1 MIAIVRM
8 HSRVSQSKC
17 WNFVAQNKER
27 LQEALGDKGLLLYLT
42 QRVGKDDTSLFLH
55 AADPDFIGS
64 FISEQLADSH
74 GIDGIWMIPL
84 FEPRFYPV
92 PRNFENMM
100 RYALSL
106 RVAPNDM
113 HGARV
118 GLEQMTNSS
127 SRNTWTE
134 SRSTP
139 RSSRCWSTPSRR
151 PFLSCRTPSGWS
163 TPPNTSSSR
172 PGKKNICSISSASR
186 LQRKPK
192 PIHHR
197 RSTVTTVA
205 IRRHTAG
212 PAQIRIATRLKNSSG
227 ASGSQAMEALMP

>member
-118 GLEQMTNSS
+118 GLEQMSLPDNLRLAYIAYTFHQYDNCISYSLIANDKFVIQEHLDRVEKHPKILQVLVHSIEKTLPLMSHSQWVEYSS
-127 SRNTWTE
+127 QHLIV
-134 SRSTP
+134 
-139 RSSRCWSTPSRR
+139 PSWKEEHMLDQ
-151 PFLSCRTPSGWS
+151 F
-163 TPPNTSSSR
+163 
-172 PGKKNICSISSASR
+172 
-186 LQRKPK
+186 RK
-192 PIHHR
+192 
-197 RSTVTTVA
+197 
-205 IRRHTAG
+205 
-212 PAQIRIATRLKNSSG
+212 
-227 ASGSQAMEALMP
+227 